1 MFSGL
6 PAPLDNCPCGFAIH
20 RVINA
25 GLRPARIAYPQLPT
39 RGLQIP
45 EDTMYIPEDTMQIPE
60 DTGHK
65 DTKSA
70 DYKVVDSEIRE
81 GGRMYII
88 DVSMSF
94 LSYSVFIFGES
105 TLFINKMLNFETK
118 LVD

>member
-1 MFSGL
+1 M
-6 PAPLDNCPCGFAIH
+6 
-20 RVINA
+20 
-25 GLRPARIAYPQLPT
+25 
-39 RGLQIP
+39 QIP
-45 EDTMYIPEDTMQIPE
+45 EDAMYIPE

-88 DVSMSF
+88 DVSVSF

>member
-1 MFSGL
+1 MHRTGRHKVDPYREYTRCCTCLDVFSVGL
-6 PAPLDNCPCGFAIH
+6 CVPVD
-20 RVINA
+20 
-25 GLRPARIAYPQLPT
+25 
-39 RGLQIP
+39 LQ
-45 EDTMYIPEDTMQIPE
+45 IPEDTMQIPE

-70 DYKVVDSEIRE
+70 DYKVVDPEIRE

>member
-1 MFSGL
+1 MHRTGRHKVDPYREYTRCCTCLDVFSVGL
-6 PAPLDNCPCGFAIH
+6 CVP
-20 RVINA
+20 
-25 GLRPARIAYPQLPT
+25 
-39 RGLQIP
+39 
-45 EDTMYIPEDTMQIPE
+45 
-60 DTGHK
+60 
-65 DTKSA
+65 
-70 DYKVVDSEIRE
+70 VDSEIRE

>member
-1 MFSGL
+1 
-6 PAPLDNCPCGFAIH
+6 
-20 RVINA
+20 
-25 GLRPARIAYPQLPT
+25 
-39 RGLQIP
+39 
-45 EDTMYIPEDTMQIPE
+45 MQIPE

-105 TLFINKMLNFETK
+105 TLFINKMLNFAVGNASFCSEANRI
-118 LVD
+118 LAL

>member
-1 MFSGL
+1 M
-6 PAPLDNCPCGFAIH
+6 H
-20 RVINA
+20 RTGRHKVDPYREYFVPVD
-25 GLRPARIAYPQLPT
+25 L
-39 RGLQIP
+39 
-45 EDTMYIPEDTMQIPE
+45 QIPE

-70 DYKVVDSEIRE
+70 DYKVVDPEIRE